1 LFDELCVDITRRF
14 DLPRGTVY
22 VAAAFKGI
30 ESLPL
35 EVFEPRRIG
44 KPQQMTDAE
53 NGLTETEGIRRV
65 DIASGHVVVHQPV
78 DDECALT
85 LPSAEDERVKQQIAL
100 VNKAVDTH
108 SLAFTEVFERVVGVE
123 RLGAYF
129 EFLAVAGGM
138 QSIRGATR
146 DVRQFQPVDESMF
159 GIEV

>member
-1 LFDELCVDITRRF
+1 VPILFDELCVDITRRF

-65 DIASGHVVVHQPV
+65 DIASDNVVVHQPV

-85 LPSAEDERVKQQIAL
+85 LPSAEDERVKQTDCA
-100 VNKAVDTH
+100 
-108 SLAFTEVFERVVGVE
+108 
-123 RLGAYF
+123 
-129 EFLAVAGGM
+129 
-138 QSIRGATR
+138 
-146 DVRQFQPVDESMF
+146 RQ
-159 GIEV
+159 